1 MDLHQQITDRII
13 AALETA
19 DPKNWRCPWHRTGGG
34 LPLNAK
40 TNRPYR
46 GINVLSLWAADQ
58 SAGYGDARWATYRQ
72 WSELG
77 AQVRKG
83 ERSSLVV
90 FYKDYEATDENGDPE
105 RRMVA
110 KASYAFNA
118 AQVDGAPAAEA
129 IPVGGFE
136 PDALAEQVMA
146 ATGARIDHGG
156 NSACYIPSQDR
167 IQMPP
172 RDRFVS
178 ADGYYSTAFHELG
191 HWTGAKHRLDRDLTG
206 RFKSQAYA
214 AEELVAELTAAFVIA
229 GLGMASEPHGQT
241 ASYIASWISLLK
253 DDKRALFAAAAAA
266 SKAADYLTGQP
277 R

>member
-1 MDLHQQITDRII
+1 MDIHQTVTDKIL

-19 DPKNWRCPWHRTGGG
+19 NPSDWQCPWHRRGGG
-34 LPLNAK
+34 LPINAK
-40 TNRPYR
+40 SGKAYR
-46 GINVLSLWAADQ
+46 GINVLSLWVADQ
-58 SAGYGDARWATYRQ
+58 VAGYGDARWATYKQ

-90 FYKDYEATDENGDPE
+90 FYKDYEVAGDDGDPE

-110 KASYAFNA
+110 KASFAFNA
-118 AQVDGAPAAEA
+118 QQVEGAPPTEI

-136 PDALAEQVMA
+136 PIEVAEA
-146 ATGARIDHGG
+146 TIRATGARIDHGG
-156 NSACYIPSQDR
+156 DSACYIPSMDLVR
-167 IQMPP
+167 MPP

-178 ADGYYSTAFHELG
+178 ADGYYSTIFHELG
-191 HWTGAKHRLDRDLTG
+191 HWTGHKSRLDRDLAG

-214 AEELVAELTAAFVIA
+214 GEELIAELTAAFVTA
-229 GLGMASEPHGQT
+229 GLGLASEPHAQT
-241 ASYIASWISLLK
+241 ASYIASWIKLLR

-266 SKAADYLTGQP
+266 SKAADYLIRATG
-277 R
+277 